1 MQLAKSIVK
10 TFTHSK
16 LIHSKFKIMN
26 NQHKESKIT
35 LLGAGPGDPD
45 LLTLKGVKA
54 LQAADVVLY
63 DALTNEALLEHAPAD
78 AIKVYVGK
86 RSGEHSYPQETIN
99 KLMIDY
105 ALNYGH
111 VVRLKGGDPFVFGR
125 GYEELDYAA
134 SYSIPVDVIPGISSS
149 IGVPGLQQ
157 IPVTHR
163 GLSESFWVITGTTTS
178 GEVSNDIYQAAESNA
193 TVLVLMGLKKLAKI
207 VEIFKAAG
215 RQHLP
220 AAVVQN
226 GSFEDEK
233 LVVGRVETIESLV
246 QQENIKAPA
255 LLIFGE
261 VVSLHP
267 SFKNLVKQ
275 YASIA

>member
-1 MQLAKSIVK
+1 MTQNKNI
-10 TFTHSK
+10 
-16 LIHSKFKIMN
+16 
-26 NQHKESKIT
+26 QPKIT

-54 LQAADVVLY
+54 LQNADVVLY
-63 DALTNEALLEHAPAD
+63 DALTNEALLEHAPAQ

-125 GYEELDYAA
+125 GYEELDYA
-134 SYSIPVDVIPGISSS
+134 SNYNIPVDVIPGISSS

-163 GLSESFWVITGTTTS
+163 GMSESFWVITGTTTS
-178 GEVSNDIYQAAESNA
+178 GEVSKDIYKAADSDA
-193 TVLVLMGLKKLAKI
+193 TVLILMGLKQLSKI
-207 VEIFKAAG
+207 VDIFKTAG
-215 RQHLP
+215 KSNLP
-220 AAVVQN
+220 VAVVQN
-226 GSFEDEK
+226 GSSVDEK
-233 LVVGRVETIESLV
+233 LVIGNVDTIENLV
-246 QQENIKAPA
+246 QQEQIKAPA

-267 SFKNLVKQ
+267 SFKKLVKQ

>member
-1 MQLAKSIVK
+1 MNTDKLSI
-10 TFTHSK
+10 
-16 LIHSKFKIMN
+16 IP
-26 NQHKESKIT
+26 KIT

-54 LQAADVVLY
+54 LQTADVVLY
-63 DALTNEALLEHAPAD
+63 DALIDETLLDFAPSA
-78 AIKVYVGK
+78 AIKIYVGK
-86 RSGEHSYPQETIN
+86 RSGEHAFEQDAIN
-99 KLMIDY
+99 RLMVDY

-125 GYEELDYAA
+125 GYEELDFAD
-134 SYSIPVDVIPGISSS
+134 SYSVPVTVIPGISSS

-163 GLSESFWVITGTTTS
+163 GMSESFWVITGTTS
-178 GEVSNDIYQAAESNA
+178 GGQLSADIAQAATSNA
-193 TVLVLMGLKKLAKI
+193 TVVILMGLKKLPEI
-207 VEIFKAAG
+207 VELFKAAG
-215 RQHLP
+215 KADLP

-226 GSFEDEK
+226 GSSANEK
-233 LVVGRVETIESLV
+233 LIVGTVKNIVEQAQKEQV
-246 QQENIKAPA
+246 QAPA

-267 SFKNLVKQ
+267 SFKSLIKP

>member
-1 MQLAKSIVK
+1 MAQLKNIS
-10 TFTHSK
+10 
-16 LIHSKFKIMN
+16 
-26 NQHKESKIT
+26 SKIT
-35 LLGAGPGDPD
+35 LLGAGPGDPE

-54 LQAADVVLY
+54 LQNADVVLY
-63 DALTNEALLEHAPAD
+63 DALTNEALLEYAPEN

-86 RSGEHSYPQETIN
+86 RSGEHSYPQDTIN

-125 GYEELDYAA
+125 GYEELDYATA
-134 SYSIPVDVIPGISSS
+134 HNIPVDVIPGISSS

-163 GLSESFWVITGTTTS
+163 GLSESFWVITGTVTS
-178 GEVSNDIYQAAESNA
+178 GEVSPDIYQAATSNA
-193 TVLVLMGLKKLAKI
+193 TVIILMGLKKLSKI
-207 VEIFKAAG
+207 VEIFKVAG
-215 RQHLP
+215 KSNLP

-226 GSFEDEK
+226 GSAENEK
-233 LVVGRVETIESLV
+233 LVIGTVDTIESLV
-246 QQENIKAPA
+246 SQEEIKAPA

-267 SFKNLVKQ
+267 SFKKLAKQ
-275 YASIA
+275 YANIA